1 MSLYRPPR
9 NILLLGLTSFFNDFS
24 SEMVLAV
31 FPAFFTSVLKTG
43 ASSLGMVEGLADG
56 AANLIKIY
64 AGRLS
69 DSAQKRKP
77 FILAGYSL
85 SVAVRPLYLLVS
97 SVGGVLGLRVTDRIG
112 KGLREG
118 PRDAIISLSTKPE
131 ELGRAFGYHRA
142 MDTLGAVVGPL
153 VAYLILRAYP
163 GAFNTIF
170 ITAFVVGICAVLS
183 ITFIKEVVGVTK
195 KKDISLAAL
204 SDFPPR
210 FKRYLI
216 ALFFLSAG
224 RIPVAVLL
232 LKTQHLGLSLASIP
246 LFYMLYNL
254 SYAAFSITGGGLS
267 DKHGPKHIIRIGYLL
282 LLCVY
287 VMLALAESTI
297 ALVLAFLALGLFPAL
312 TDGVQRALA
321 AELSPK
327 EKRAGAMGLVNA
339 VSGFGL
345 MFAGLSGGYLWE
357 HFGVSTALLLGG
369 GLVIV
374 GVIVLSSLTPEKG
387 A

>member
-1 MSLYRPPR
+1 MSLYRPSR

-69 DSAQKRKP
+69 DRRQKRKP

-85 SVAVRPLYLLVS
+85 SVAIRPLYLLVS
-97 SVGGVLGLRVTDRIG
+97 TVGGVLGLRVTDRIG

-163 GAFNTIF
+163 GAFNTVF

-183 ITFIKEVVGVTK
+183 ITFIKEVAGAAK

-204 SDFPPR
+204 SLYSPR

-224 RIPVAVLL
+224 SIPVAVLL

-254 SYAAFSITGGGLS
+254 SYAAFSVTGGGLS
-267 DKHGPKHIIRIGYLL
+267 DKYGPKDIIRIGYLL

-287 VMLALAESTI
+287 VMLALAQSI
-297 ALVLAFLALGLFPAL
+297 VALVLAFLALGLFPAL

-321 AELSPK
+321 AELSPSD
-327 EKRAGAMGLVNA
+327 KRGGAMGLVNA

-345 MFAGLSGGYLWE
+345 MFAGLSGGYIWE
-357 HFGVSTALLLGG
+357 HFGVSTALIFGG
-369 GLVIV
+369 VLVLV
-374 GVIVLSSLTPEKG
+374 GVVILSRVSRAE
-387 A
+387 

>member
-170 ITAFVVGICAVLS
+170 ITAFVIGICAVLS

-224 RIPVAVLL
+224 SIPVAVLL

-267 DKHGPKHIIRIGYLL
+267 DKYGPKHIIRIGYLL

-297 ALVLAFLALGLFPAL
+297 ALVLAFLALGLFPAF

-357 HFGVSTALLLGG
+357 HFGVSPALLLGG

-374 GVIVLSSLTPEKG
+374 GVIVLSSLTPEKDV
-387 A
+387 